1 MSEATF
7 EYFANATE
15 AAVGCATSA
24 ATVAGYGYKVL
35 GSAFMGACAYK
46 VVAGKVMTGHA
57 FGWAMSTF
65 VKAAI
70 STAAWRFY
78 AHPTVAMG
86 ICVGAAL
93 AYSPENTFELL
104 KNTTYTG
111 IEAAKFAYAN
121 TAGIV

>member
-1 MSEATF
+1 MP
-7 EYFANATE
+7 
-15 AAVGCATSA
+15 
-24 ATVAGYGYKVL
+24 
-35 GSAFMGACAYK
+35 
-46 VVAGKVMTGHA
+46 
-57 FGWAMSTF
+57 TF
-65 VKAAI
+65 VKAEI

-111 IEAAKFAYAN
+111 IEAAKFAYEN
-121 TAGIV
+121 TAGINGIAGLAHLVYDNLSSYSGTPQVDLAGSIEIPWADAVA

>member
-1 MSEATF
+1 MRIF
-7 EYFANATE
+7 I
-15 AAVGCATSA
+15 
-24 ATVAGYGYKVL
+24 
-35 GSAFMGACAYK
+35 
-46 VVAGKVMTGHA
+46 
-57 FGWAMSTF
+57 
-65 VKAAI
+65 KAAI

-111 IEAAKFAYAN
+111 IEAAKFAYEN
-121 TAGIV
+121 TAGIVNGIAGLAHLVYDNLPSYSETPQVDLAGSIEISWVDAVA